1 MKKITLLLMITT
13 FVTNSLH
20 AQTYF
25 SEGFELGV
33 PPAGWTDEAGSGA
46 DEGNLWVSS
55 SINFNEGAASAW
67 FEDYNGNNDRWLISP
82 DIDLSSSVTPIF
94 TYYEAI
100 LNGSFGD
107 THEVYYSTNYSGS
120 GAAATAK
127 WELLNGTL
135 GVDGFWA
142 KIGPYELPASAN
154 VYIAFRYVGNFADD
168 WFIDTILIEESPA
181 CPEVSQL
188 FADSITDVSADMSW
202 NAISAATG
210 YNWEV
215 QPDGVAQGT
224 AAAPASGSTATTEF
238 STGNVLQPE
247 TPYDIYIQTDCS
259 GDGTSDYFGPI
270 SFTTTATPPSNDL
283 LENAIAVVCDGNYTG
298 DTTNA
303 NFTET
308 DAPDGFGASNDTRN
322 IWYSYTGSG
331 TQEDVTVD
339 LCASGYDTAFIVYTG
354 TSGNLVAVG
363 GNDDNAAVCG
373 SGFRSYG
380 SFLSDGST
388 TYYINVNGYSGTT
401 GLVDMTISC
410 ASTTPPPSNDEVGDA
425 VALTLDASVQGTTE
439 GATQDGSQDQPACD
453 PFGSI
458 ADVWYTVTLAEEG
471 DLQIVTTISGN
482 SDQANVTVYTSDS
495 GLEEDEVIAFCSD
508 AGAGETVSGNLVAG
522 TYYIRVWSDGVA
534 STRTEG
540 TFDIVANFT
549 GLSIN
554 DFDNPKLF
562 QYYPNPVKNVLT
574 LNGQRNIESIYIYNM
589 LGQEVMYSQPQALD
603 SQLDMSKLQSGTYFM
618 QVTVGTT
625 IQTVRVIK
633 Q

>member
-1 MKKITLLLMITT
+1 MKKITLLFTILTASFGFSQNGGDTCGAAVAVTLGSFTQTSITGT
-13 FVTNSLH
+13 G
-20 AQTYF
+20 A
-25 SEGFELGV
+25 ELGTG
-33 PPAGWTDEAGSGA
+33 AG
-46 DEGNLWVSS
+46 
-55 SINFNEGAASAW
+55 SAW
-67 FEDYNGNNDRWLISP
+67 FVYTPTEDASIVVSSCNGGSDTYLAIGTGTCGSLNLAGSNDDFCPTTEGGSAFASQVSIPVTAGTDYYIEWSNRW
-82 DIDLSSSVTPIF
+82 SS
-94 TYYEAI
+94 
-100 LNGSFGD
+100 
-107 THEVYYSTNYSGS
+107 
-120 GAAATAK
+120 
-127 WELLNGTL
+127 
-135 GVDGFWA
+135 
-142 KIGPYELPASAN
+142 GPFNWS
-154 VYIAFRYVGNFADD
+154 
-168 WFIDTILIEESPA
+168 IEEIA
-181 CPEVSQL
+181 CPEVGSVFIEYL
-188 FADSITDVSADMSW
+188 TDVSGDFIWSDVGGL
-202 NAISAATG
+202 S
-210 YNWEV
+210 YEWEV
-215 QPDGVAQGT
+215 QPDGTAQGT
-224 AAAPASGSTATTEF
+224 VGAPASGSTTTSQF
-238 STGNVLQPE
+238 STGNVLQAN
-247 TPYDIYIQTDCS
+247 TPYDIFIQTNCGS
-259 GDGTSDYFGPI
+259 DGTSDYIGPL
-270 SFTTTATPPSNDL
+270 SFTTNALPPPSNDL

-308 DAPDGFGASNDTRN
+308 DAPDGFGASNDTQN

-331 TQEDVTVD
+331 TEEDVTVD

-363 GNDDNAAVCG
+363 GNDDNNAICG

-388 TYYINVNGYSGTT
+388 TYYINVNGYAGTT

-453 PFGSI
+453 LFGSI

-495 GLEEDEVIAFCSD
+495 GLEDDEVTAFCSD
-508 AGAGETVSGNLVAG
+508 DSGGETISGNLVAG

>member
-13 FVTNSLH
+13 FVTYSLH

-46 DEGNLWVSS
+46 DEGNLWISS

-82 DIDLSSSVTPIF
+82 AIDLSSSVTPIF

-120 GAAATAK
+120 GAPATAN

-247 TPYDIYIQTDCS
+247 TPYDI
-259 GDGTSDYFGPI
+259 
-270 SFTTTATPPSNDL
+270 
-283 LENAIAVVCDGNYTG
+283 
-298 DTTNA
+298 
-303 NFTET
+303 
-308 DAPDGFGASNDTRN
+308 
-322 IWYSYTGSG
+322 
-331 TQEDVTVD
+331 
-339 LCASGYDTAFIVYTG
+339 
-354 TSGNLVAVG
+354 
-363 GNDDNAAVCG
+363 
-373 SGFRSYG
+373 
-380 SFLSDGST
+380 
-388 TYYINVNGYSGTT
+388 
-401 GLVDMTISC
+401 
-410 ASTTPPPSNDEVGDA
+410 
-425 VALTLDASVQGTTE
+425 
-439 GATQDGSQDQPACD
+439 
-453 PFGSI
+453 
-458 ADVWYTVTLAEEG
+458 
-471 DLQIVTTISGN
+471 
-482 SDQANVTVYTSDS
+482 
-495 GLEEDEVIAFCSD
+495 
-508 AGAGETVSGNLVAG
+508 
-522 TYYIRVWSDGVA
+522 
-534 STRTEG
+534 
-540 TFDIVANFT
+540 
-549 GLSIN
+549 
-554 DFDNPKLF
+554 
-562 QYYPNPVKNVLT
+562 
-574 LNGQRNIESIYIYNM
+574 
-589 LGQEVMYSQPQALD
+589 
-603 SQLDMSKLQSGTYFM
+603 
-618 QVTVGTT
+618 
-625 IQTVRVIK
+625 
-633 Q
+633 